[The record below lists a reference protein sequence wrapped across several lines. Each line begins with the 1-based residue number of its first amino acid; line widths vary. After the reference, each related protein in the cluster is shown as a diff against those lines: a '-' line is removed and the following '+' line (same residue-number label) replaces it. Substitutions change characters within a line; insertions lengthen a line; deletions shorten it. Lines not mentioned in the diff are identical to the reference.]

1 MINRKVFRSWFLVM
15 MLGMAPV
22 SLAVAGYAYNYLS
35 APASPLIIAGAAIY
49 VVFGFLVTMFGNVP
63 MNNHLDRMDPFAEET
78 ADYWKTYG
86 LVWTRW
92 NHVRTLGSLASA
104 LCFLLASIALA

>member
-1 MINRKVFRSWFLVM
+1 
-15 MLGMAPV
+15 
-22 SLAVAGYAYNYLS
+22 
-35 APASPLIIAGAAIY
+35 
-49 VVFGFLVTMFGNVP
+49 

-104 LCFLLASIALA
+104 FCFLLASIALA